1 MKQKLLEIKNIKKV
15 YNDGYEAIKK
25 FNLDID
31 KGEFV
36 TLLGPS
42 GCGKTTML
50 KMIGGFESP
59 TSGKILVNK
68 IDIKDLKV
76 QRRPTATVFQ
86 DYALFP
92 NMTVRENIEYGLKIM
107 RVPLENVEKDIEKDI
122 NKKIKDA
129 EKKSN
134 SNLKT
139 VDKKQKNIIKEIDK
153 LKSKISSSEKML
165 LLSEMTDEEYEK
177 LMEKEIELFE
187 EKFNSNFYSSI
198 PFSIKVKDKIND
210 LLFLFNIEKEMNVKI
225 STKSKDEKNNN
236 INEFLSFKKSYRNL
250 QRINKKIDILNYKFN
265 DLDYWIS
272 YWQNYPI
279 LEREWYEKKLLTRKM
294 NSEEMDQEIKR
305 ILSLVSLEGKENKYP
320 NELSGGMQQRV
331 ALARALVTK
340 PDILLLDEPLSAL
353 DAKVRKQMQIELKR
367 LHNELGLTFILV
379 THDQEEAL
387 VLSDKIVVMSQGEIQ
402 QVGNPMEIYDKPL
415 NKWVAK
421 FIGRANFFDGIVQSG
436 NKVKIFDKTIP
447 MSKEYSKIK
456 PGTKVTVMIRPED
469 FDIVSNKKSSFLTVK
484 AKEMIYKGLL
494 WDVKCEVNN
503 VLINLESINKV
514 KINNELFISWDIEDM
529 HIIEGNEDE

>member
-1 MKQKLLEIKNIKKV
+1 MKQKLLEIKNIKKI
-15 YNDGYEAIKK
+15 YDDGYEAIKS
-25 FNLDID
+25 FNIDIN

-50 KMIGGFESP
+50 KMIGGFENP

-68 IDIKDLKV
+68 IDIKDLQI

-86 DYALFP
+86 DYALFQ

-122 NKKIKDA
+122 NKKVKEA

-134 SNLKT
+134 SNLKNIE
-139 VDKKQKNIIKEIDK
+139 KKQKNIKKEIEK
-153 LKSKISSSEKML
+153 LNYKISSSEKMSI
-165 LLSEMTDEEYEK
+165 LSKMSDQEYEDFVEREISTF
-177 LMEKEIELFE
+177 EK
-187 EKFNSNFYSSI
+187 KFNCNFYSSI
-198 PFSIKVKDKIND
+198 PLSIKIKDKIND
-210 LLFLFNIEKEMNVKI
+210 IFFFFNIEKEMNLKI
-225 STKSKDEKNNN
+225 SSKSKDEKNNN
-236 INEFLSFKKSYRNL
+236 INDFFSFKKAYRNL
-250 QRINKKIDILNYKFN
+250 QRILKKIDNLNYKYN
-265 DLDYWIS
+265 DFDYWIS

-279 LEREWYEKKLLTRKM
+279 FEHEWYEKKLLTRKM
-294 NSEEMDQEIKR
+294 TPNEMDVEIKR
-305 ILSLVSLEGKENKYP
+305 ILNLVSLEGKENKYP
-320 NELSGGMQQRV
+320 SELSGGMQQRV

-367 LHNELGLTFILV
+367 LHKELNLTFILV

-387 VLSDKIVVMSQGEIQ
+387 VLSDKIVVMSDGEIQ
-402 QVGNPMEIYDKPL
+402 QVGTPMEIYDKPD

-421 FIGRANFFDGIVQSG
+421 FIGRANFFDGIIQP
-436 NKVKIFDKTIP
+436 NKKIKIFDKIIP
-447 MSKEYSKIK
+447 LSNEYSKIK
-456 PGTKVTVMIRPED
+456 HGTKVTVMIRPED
-469 FDIVSNKKSSFLTVK
+469 FDIVESKKDSFITVK
-484 AKEMIYKGLL
+484 AKEVIYKGLL
-494 WDVKCEVNN
+494 WDVKCERDD

-514 KINNELFISWDIEDM
+514 KIDNELFVSWDIEDM
-529 HIIEGNEDE
+529 HIIEEMDNE